1 MINYT
6 KNLNLTFM
14 KKLLFIMFL
23 FIAGNLNANN
33 STLIS
38 SDDDINTQEVEIREK
53 KKGNTI
59 QDTRQIVQPAVEALL
74 DCNNGELTFSFNE
87 NIGRVV
93 ITITNDCGNIVATS
107 ICDSNLVSS
116 VTIIVPTTAGSY
128 NIEIVGIQYSGYGE
142 YEL

>member
-33 STLIS
+33 STFITPDESSGKQIS
-38 SDDDINTQEVEIREK
+38 I
-53 KKGNTI
+53 KGN
-59 QDTRQIVQPAVEALL
+59 QKDGNVLDTRQIIQPAVEALL

-87 NIGRVV
+87 NIGGVV

-128 NIEIVGIQYSGYGE
+128 NIEIVGTQYSGYGE

>member
-1 MINYT
+1 
-6 KNLNLTFM
+6 M

-74 DCNNGELTFSFNE
+74 DCNNGELTFSLNE
-87 NIGRVV
+87 NIGGVV